1 MNEASIA
8 RSMDEQTKRTRRGL
22 SMPVSTAL
30 LRRFEDLSRE
40 DVDYAGGKGAN
51 LGEMTAAGLPVP
63 PGFVVGASSYALFC
77 DEGGLRE
84 RIEERLSA
92 VDVDDTA
99 ALDTA
104 TKEVRAM
111 VEAEPVPDDV
121 ASEIRD
127 AYLELAGDRENRP

>member
-1 MNEASIA
+1 M
-8 RSMDEQTKRTRRGL
+8 T
-22 SMPVSTAL
+22 VSTAL
-30 LRRFEDLSRE
+30 LRRFEELSRD

-77 DEGGLRE
+77 DNGGLRE

-99 ALDTA
+99 ALDAA
-104 TKEVRAM
+104 TREVRAM

-121 ASEIRD
+121 ASETRD
-127 AYLELAGDRENRP
+127 AHR